1 MKIEITPV
9 IVVPDMSP
17 LIHLAAAGQLDL
29 LNAFGRVVVMDIVA
43 HEASGDLDRPWARD
57 VAA

>member
-17 LIHLAAAGQLDL
+17 LIHLAAAGLRMKQAAISHGPGRTRWQL
-29 LNAFGRVVVMDIVA
+29 G
-43 HEASGDLDRPWARD
+43 
-57 VAA
+57 